1 MTEHSEGSR
10 GTHFLVA
17 AAALVV
23 VVAGLKAASGILLP
37 FVVAVCLAVLAA
49 PPMFWLR
56 RWGLPSPLAVFVVV
70 TALAAAVAF
79 AGVFVAGSFNQ
90 LLAELPRYELQ
101 LQRELDRLGGWLR
114 SRGLQTSPDFFG
126 SLLDPEGVPGV
137 IASLLASV
145 GEILTDAVLVL
156 LLLIFILLEASS
168 FPVKIRRVFR
178 RPEVTLEGF
187 AEFAAKLNRYIA
199 VKTLISVATAVAV
212 GGWTWLLGVEFP
224 FLWAVLAFLLN
235 YIPTLGSIFAAVPPV
250 LLGWLQQGPGFA
262 VLVALGYFIIN
273 FTLGSLLEPRFLG
286 HGLGL
291 SPLIVFLSL
300 VVWAWILGPVGMLVA
315 VPLTM
320 TLKIALQS
328 SERTRWVAILLGP
341 ELPPPTSG
349 QSATAWASA
358 NSQPVGGGEKR

>member
-23 VVAGLKAASGILLP
+23 VVAGLKAASGVVLP

-56 RWGLPSPLAVFVVV
+56 RRGLPSGLAVFLVV
-70 TALAAAVAF
+70 TALAAVVAF
-79 AGVFVAGSFNQ
+79 AGVFVAASFNQ
-90 LLAELPRYELQ
+90 LLAELPRYEIQ
-101 LQRELDRLGGWLR
+101 LQQELDRLGAWLR
-114 SRGLQTSPDFFG
+114 ARGVPTSPDFFG

-137 IASLLASV
+137 IAALLASV

-156 LLLIFILLEASS
+156 LLVIFILLEASS
-168 FPVKIRRVFR
+168 FPVKVKRAFR

-199 VKTLISVATAVAV
+199 VKTLVSVATAVAV

-286 HGLGL
+286 QGLGL

-328 SERTRWVAILLGP
+328 SDRTRWLATLLGP
-341 ELPPPTSG
+341 ESPPV
-349 QSATAWASA
+349 SAARAVTAWA
-358 NSQPVGGGEKR
+358 PVDSKAAGGEKP